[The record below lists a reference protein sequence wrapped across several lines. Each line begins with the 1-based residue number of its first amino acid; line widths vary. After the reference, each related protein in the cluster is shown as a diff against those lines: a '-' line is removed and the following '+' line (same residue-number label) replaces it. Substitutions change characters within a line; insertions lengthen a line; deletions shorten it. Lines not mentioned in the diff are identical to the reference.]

1 MRQVRF
7 LTFCLMTVLLYSC
20 NDLKLNDERETQE
33 QGSLSLELSVDSG
46 AVITRN
52 GAGEQSQSDLD
63 LDQFWVEIYK
73 KASDGMES
81 GLRLYRKQYAEAKND
96 LILLNAGDYYLRAKL
111 GDSLGVGFTKPFY
124 MAEEEF
130 TVHPQTK
137 EYISACA
144 ALANV
149 KVSVNFGDNF
159 KEYYPDYYVRVRHTE
174 AKIKSALKFK
184 KDETRSGYIH
194 HGQIVLEVCADF
206 KGDGNW
212 RYFVLEEV
220 DMDGDG
226 MPEPLMFHP
235 NDHITFNID
244 AGVIYGKDIL
254 VNFLLNDE
262 TIDQSKTVTVPE
274 YVAPQDAPKVSR
286 QGFDDNGSCY
296 VYENR
301 DMEYNDGQSFS
312 YSTKAGLA
320 SCILSI
326 DSDYLE
332 SEFGLPSEVELVGMD
347 DATATLL
354 AEAGIR
360 SSLGQF
366 MGIVDFTDAM
376 KPLGKNAVY
385 QDAVTPCAV
394 FSMKVTDVAG
404 ETGQTDCE
412 MLVWPELKGTL
423 KVNDYDVWATKVVN
437 PVFTASKG
445 YPENCQL
452 QFSTDGKTWETIETS
467 GNVSGMTSSFQGKT
481 GLKPATSYWFRAV
494 DGDYPASDPV
504 KVTTEAAL
512 QLGNPSFEEFRI
524 MEFSFRYKTGVIFGK
539 WEYQT
544 RLWYELFGSD
554 SNLTQWATNSSA
566 TLDYEVTTQY
576 LYYKCYPTVTVQMD
590 DPKDGRFCLM
600 VGAIATADAASD
612 WNFMGAHGNS
622 IPGEVF
628 IGTADNSGEHKGNH
642 LTNGDDFTSRPTAL
656 TFWHKFSQYE
666 NDPYIAYV
674 EVLASDG
681 TVIGKA
687 EKRDQ
692 TTSVEPNWA
701 QVRLPITYT
710 VTNKKAAKIYVSF
723 KAGTAERDEP
733 RKFSGDPSLKLYN
746 THVEKSGSS
755 YVSKANDSIHAGSI
769 LWLDDIRLEY

>member
-7 LTFCLMTVLLYSC
+7 LSFCLMAVLLCAC
-20 NDLKLNDERETQE
+20 NDLDLKDENGTDE
-33 QGSLSLELSVDSG
+33 QGSLSLELSVDSES
-46 AVITRN
+46 VVTRN
-52 GAGEQSQSDLD
+52 GAGDVTQLD

-73 KASDGMES
+73 KVSDGMDS
-81 GLRLYRKQYAEAKND
+81 GIRLYRKQYVEAKND
-96 LILLNAGDYYLRAKL
+96 QILLNAGDYYLRAKL

-130 TVHPQTK
+130 TVRPQTK
-137 EYISACA
+137 EYITACA

-149 KVSVNFGDNF
+149 KVSVSFGDNF

-226 MPEPLMFHP
+226 MPEPLMFEP
-235 NDHITFNID
+235 KDHITFNID
-244 AGVIYGKDIL
+244 AGVIYGKDIT
-254 VNFLLNDE
+254 VSFLLNDE
-262 TIDQSKTVTVPE
+262 TIEQSKTVTVPE

-286 QGFDDNGSCY
+286 QGFDENGSCY

-301 DMEYNDGQSFS
+301 DMDYNGGQSFS

-320 SCILSI
+320 SCVLSI

-332 SEFGLPSEVELVGMD
+332 SEYGLPSEVELVGMD
-347 DATATLL
+347 DATAALL

-376 KPLGKNAVY
+376 KPLGKNSVY
-385 QDAVTPCAV
+385 QDADTPCAV

-404 ETGQTDCE
+404 ETGETDGE
-412 MLVWPELKGTL
+412 MLVWPELEGTL

-504 KVTTEAAL
+504 KVVTEAAL

-524 MEFSFRYKTGVIFGK
+524 MDFSFRYKKVIWLGS
-539 WEYQT
+539 WTYVT
-544 RLWYELFGSD
+544 RYWYEIYAND
-554 SNLTQWATNSSA
+554 SSKTQWATNSSA
-566 TLDYEVTTQY
+566 SLDYEVTPQY
-576 LYYKCYPTVTVQMD
+576 LYYKCYPTVTLQND
-590 DPKDGRFCLM
+590 DPAEGNYYLM
-600 VGAIATADAASD
+600 VASVATTDYGSEVL
-612 WNFMGAHGNS
+612 NGNAVT
-622 IPGEVF
+622 GELF
-628 IGTADNSGEHKGNH
+628 IGTADNSRERRGNH
-642 LTNGDDFTSRPTAL
+642 TSEGYAFSSRPSAL
-656 TFWHKFSQYE
+656 TFMHKFSCYDS
-666 NDPYIAYV
+666 DPYYV
-674 EVLASDG
+674 EVQLWDSSKNI
-681 TVIGKA
+681 IGRGVKN
-687 EKRDQ
+687 DQ
-692 TTSVEPNWA
+692 RSSVEPEW
-701 QVRLPITYT
+701 QKMT
-710 VTNKKAAKIYVSF
+710 VPVEYDVTDRKAAYIYVIF
-723 KAGTAERDEP
+723 KSSATGSTDS
-733 RKFSGDPSLKLYN
+733 RKFSGDASLKLYN

-755 YVSKANDSIHAGSI
+755 YVSKANDPIHAGSI

>member
-7 LTFCLMTVLLYSC
+7 LSFCLMAVLLCAC
-20 NDLKLNDERETQE
+20 NDLDLKDENGTDE
-33 QGSLSLELSVDSG
+33 QGSLSLELSVDSES
-46 AVITRN
+46 VVTRN
-52 GAGEQSQSDLD
+52 GAGDVPQLD

-73 KASDGMES
+73 KVSDGMDS
-81 GLRLYRKQYAEAKND
+81 GIRLYRKQYVEAKND
-96 LILLNAGDYYLRAKL
+96 QILLNAGDYYLRAKL

-130 TVHPQTK
+130 TVRPQTK
-137 EYISACA
+137 EYITACA

-149 KVSVNFGDNF
+149 KVSVSFGDNF

-184 KDETRSGYIH
+184 KDETHSGYIH

-226 MPEPLMFHP
+226 MPEPLMFEP
-235 NDHITFNID
+235 KDHITFNID
-244 AGVIYGKDIL
+244 AGVIYGKDIT
-254 VNFLLNDE
+254 VSFLLNDE
-262 TIDQSKTVTVPE
+262 TIEQSKTVTVPE

-286 QGFDDNGSCY
+286 QGFDENGSCY

-301 DMEYNDGQSFS
+301 DMDYNGGQSFS

-320 SCILSI
+320 SCVLSI

-332 SEFGLPSEVELVGMD
+332 SEYGLPSEVELVGMD
-347 DATATLL
+347 DATAALL

-376 KPLGKNAVY
+376 KPLGKNSVY
-385 QDAVTPCAV
+385 QDADTPCAV

-404 ETGQTDCE
+404 ETGETDGE
-412 MLVWPELKGTL
+412 MLVWPELEGTL

-504 KVTTEAAL
+504 KVVTEAAL

-524 MEFSFRYKTGVIFGK
+524 MDFSFRYKKVIWLGS
-539 WEYQT
+539 WTYVT
-544 RLWYELFGSD
+544 RYWYEIYAND
-554 SNLTQWATNSSA
+554 SSKTQWATNSSA
-566 TLDYEVTTQY
+566 SLDYEVTPQY
-576 LYYKCYPTVTVQMD
+576 LYYKCYPTVTLQND
-590 DPKDGRFCLM
+590 DPAEGNYYLM
-600 VGAIATADAASD
+600 VASVATTDYGSEVL
-612 WNFMGAHGNS
+612 NGNAVT
-622 IPGEVF
+622 GELF
-628 IGTADNSGEHKGNH
+628 IGTADNSRERRGNH
-642 LTNGDDFTSRPTAL
+642 TSEGYAFSSRPSAL
-656 TFWHKFSQYE
+656 TFMHKFSCY
-666 NDPYIAYV
+666 NSDPYYV
-674 EVLASDG
+674 EVQLWDSSKNI
-681 TVIGKA
+681 IGRGVKN
-687 EKRDQ
+687 DQ
-692 TTSVEPNWA
+692 RSSVEPEW
-701 QVRLPITYT
+701 QKMT
-710 VTNKKAAKIYVSF
+710 VPVEYDVTDRKAAYIYVIF
-723 KAGTAERDEP
+723 KSSATGSTDS
-733 RKFSGDPSLKLYN
+733 RKFSGDASLKLYN

-755 YVSKANDSIHAGSI
+755 YVSKANDPIHAGSI

>member
-7 LTFCLMTVLLYSC
+7 LSFCLMAVLLCAC
-20 NDLKLNDERETQE
+20 NDLDLKDENGTDE
-33 QGSLSLELSVDSG
+33 QGSLSLELSVDSES
-46 AVITRN
+46 VVTRN
-52 GAGEQSQSDLD
+52 GAGDVPQLD

-73 KASDGMES
+73 KVSDGMDS
-81 GLRLYRKQYAEAKND
+81 GIRLYRKQYVEAKND
-96 LILLNAGDYYLRAKL
+96 QILLNAGDYYLRAKL

-130 TVHPQTK
+130 TVRPQTK
-137 EYISACA
+137 EYITACA

-149 KVSVNFGDNF
+149 KVSVSFGDNF

-226 MPEPLMFHP
+226 MPEPLMFEP
-235 NDHITFNID
+235 KDHITFNID
-244 AGVIYGKDIL
+244 AGVIYGKDIT
-254 VNFLLNDE
+254 VSFLLNDE
-262 TIDQSKTVTVPE
+262 TIEQSKTVTVPE

-286 QGFDDNGSCY
+286 QGFDENGSCY

-301 DMEYNDGQSFS
+301 DMDYNGGQSFS

-332 SEFGLPSEVELVGMD
+332 SEYGLPSEVELVGMD
-347 DATATLL
+347 DATAALL
-354 AEAGIR
+354 AGAGIR

-376 KPLGKNAVY
+376 KPLGKNSVY
-385 QDAVTPCAV
+385 QDADTPCAV

-404 ETGQTDCE
+404 ETGETDGE

-524 MEFSFRYKTGVIFGK
+524 MSFTFRYKAAIWFGS
-539 WEYQT
+539 WTNVT
-544 RLWYELFGSD
+544 RYWYEIYAND
-554 SNLTQWATNSSA
+554 SSKTQWATNSSA
-566 TLDYEVTTQY
+566 SLDYEVTPQY
-576 LYYKCYPTVTVQMD
+576 LYYKCYPTVTLQND
-590 DPKDGRFCLM
+590 DPAEGNYYLM
-600 VGAIATADAASD
+600 VASIATTDYGSEVL
-612 WNFMGAHGNS
+612 NGNAVT
-622 IPGEVF
+622 GELF
-628 IGTADNSGEHKGNH
+628 IGTADNSRERRGNH
-642 LTNGDDFTSRPTAL
+642 TSEGYAFSSRPSAL
-656 TFWHKFSQYE
+656 TFMHKFSCY
-666 NDPYIAYV
+666 NSDPYYV
-674 EVLASDG
+674 EVQLWDSSKNI
-681 TVIGKA
+681 IGRGVKN
-687 EKRDQ
+687 DQ
-692 TTSVEPNWA
+692 RSSVEPEW
-701 QVRLPITYT
+701 QKMT
-710 VTNKKAAKIYVSF
+710 VPVEYDVTDRKAAYIYVIF
-723 KAGTAERDEP
+723 KSSATGSTAS
-733 RKFSGDPSLKLYN
+733 RKFSGDASLKLYN

-755 YVSKANDSIHAGSI
+755 YVSKANDPIHAGSI

>member
-73 KASDGMES
+73 KVSDGMES

-226 MPEPLMFHP
+226 MPEPLMFEP
-235 NDHITFNID
+235 KDHITFNID
-244 AGVIYGKDIL
+244 AGVIYGKDIT
-254 VNFLLNDE
+254 VSFLLNDE
-262 TIDQSKTVTVPE
+262 TIEQSKTVTVPE

-286 QGFDDNGSCY
+286 QGFDENGSCY

-301 DMEYNDGQSFS
+301 DMDYNGGQSFS

-320 SCILSI
+320 SCVLSI

-332 SEFGLPSEVELVGMD
+332 SEYGLPSEVELVGMD
-347 DATATLL
+347 DATAALL

-376 KPLGKNAVY
+376 KPLGKNSVY
-385 QDAVTPCAV
+385 QDADTPCAV

-404 ETGQTDCE
+404 ETGETDGE
-412 MLVWPELKGTL
+412 MLVWPELEGTL

-504 KVTTEAAL
+504 KVVTEAAL

-524 MEFSFRYKTGVIFGK
+524 MDFSFRYKKVIWLGS
-539 WEYQT
+539 WTYVT
-544 RLWYELFGSD
+544 RYWYEVYAND
-554 SNLTQWATNSSA
+554 SSKTQWATNSSA
-566 TLDYEVTTQY
+566 SLDYEVTPQY
-576 LYYKCYPTVTVQMD
+576 LYYKCYPTVTLQND
-590 DPKDGRFCLM
+590 DPAEGNYYLM
-600 VGAIATADAASD
+600 VASVATTDYGSEVL
-612 WNFMGAHGNS
+612 NGNAVT
-622 IPGEVF
+622 GELF
-628 IGTADNSGEHKGNH
+628 IGTADNSRERRGNH
-642 LTNGDDFTSRPTAL
+642 TSEGYAFSSRPSAL
-656 TFWHKFSQYE
+656 TFMHKFSCY
-666 NDPYIAYV
+666 NSDPYYV
-674 EVLASDG
+674 EVQLWDSSKNI
-681 TVIGKA
+681 IGRGVKN
-687 EKRDQ
+687 DQ
-692 TTSVEPNWA
+692 RSSVEPEW
-701 QVRLPITYT
+701 QKMT
-710 VTNKKAAKIYVSF
+710 VPVEYDVTDRKAAYIYVIF
-723 KAGTAERDEP
+723 KSSATGSTDS
-733 RKFSGDPSLKLYN
+733 RKFSGDASLKLYN

-755 YVSKANDSIHAGSI
+755 YVSKANDPIHAGSI

>member
-7 LTFCLMTVLLYSC
+7 LSFCLMAVLLCAC
-20 NDLKLNDERETQE
+20 NDLDLKDENGTDE
-33 QGSLSLELSVDSG
+33 QGSLSLELSVDSES
-46 AVITRN
+46 VVTRN
-52 GAGEQSQSDLD
+52 GAGDVTQLD

-73 KASDGMES
+73 KVSDGMDS
-81 GLRLYRKQYAEAKND
+81 GIRLYRKQYVEAKND
-96 LILLNAGDYYLRAKL
+96 QILLNAGDYYLRAKL

-130 TVHPQTK
+130 TVRPQTK
-137 EYISACA
+137 EYITACA

-149 KVSVNFGDNF
+149 KVSVSFGDNF

-226 MPEPLMFHP
+226 MPEPLMFEP
-235 NDHITFNID
+235 KDHITFNID
-244 AGVIYGKDIL
+244 AGVIYGKDIT
-254 VNFLLNDE
+254 VSFLLNDE
-262 TIDQSKTVTVPE
+262 TIEQSKTVTVPE

-286 QGFDDNGSCY
+286 QGFDENGSCY

-301 DMEYNDGQSFS
+301 DMDYNGGQSFS

-320 SCILSI
+320 SCVLSI

-332 SEFGLPSEVELVGMD
+332 SEYGLPSEVELVGMD
-347 DATATLL
+347 DATAALL

-376 KPLGKNAVY
+376 KPLGKNSVY
-385 QDAVTPCAV
+385 QDADTPCAV

-404 ETGQTDCE
+404 ETGETDGE
-412 MLVWPELKGTL
+412 MLVWPELEGTL

-524 MEFSFRYKTGVIFGK
+524 MDFSFRYKKVIWLGS
-539 WEYQT
+539 WTYVT
-544 RLWYELFGSD
+544 RYWYEIYAND
-554 SNLTQWATNSSA
+554 SSKTQWATNSSA
-566 TLDYEVTTQY
+566 SLDYEVTPQY
-576 LYYKCYPTVTVQMD
+576 LYYKCYPTVTLQND
-590 DPKDGRFCLM
+590 DPAEGNYYLM
-600 VGAIATADAASD
+600 VASIATTDYGSEVL
-612 WNFMGAHGNS
+612 NGNAVT
-622 IPGEVF
+622 GELF
-628 IGTADNSGEHKGNH
+628 IGTADNSRERRGNH
-642 LTNGDDFTSRPTAL
+642 TSEGYAFSSRPSAL
-656 TFWHKFSQYE
+656 TFMHKFSCY
-666 NDPYIAYV
+666 NSDPYYV
-674 EVLASDG
+674 EVQLWDSSKNI
-681 TVIGKA
+681 IGRGVKN
-687 EKRDQ
+687 DQ
-692 TTSVEPNWA
+692 RSSVEPEW
-701 QVRLPITYT
+701 QKMT
-710 VTNKKAAKIYVSF
+710 VPVEYDVTDRKAAYIYVIF
-723 KAGTAERDEP
+723 KSSATGSTDS
-733 RKFSGDPSLKLYN
+733 RKFSGDASLKLYN

-755 YVSKANDSIHAGSI
+755 YVSKANDPIHAGSI

>member
-7 LTFCLMTVLLYSC
+7 LSFCLMAVLLCAC
-20 NDLKLNDERETQE
+20 NDLDLKDENGTDE
-33 QGSLSLELSVDSG
+33 QGSLSLELSVDSKS
-46 AVITRN
+46 VVTRN
-52 GAGEQSQSDLD
+52 GAGDVPQLD

-73 KASDGMES
+73 KVSDGMDS
-81 GLRLYRKQYAEAKND
+81 GIRLYRKQYVEAKND
-96 LILLNAGDYYLRAKL
+96 QILLNAGDYYLRAKL

-130 TVHPQTK
+130 TVRPQTK
-137 EYISACA
+137 EYITACA

-149 KVSVNFGDNF
+149 KVSVSFGDNF

-226 MPEPLMFHP
+226 MPEPLMFEP
-235 NDHITFNID
+235 KDHITFNID
-244 AGVIYGKDIL
+244 AGVIYGKDIT
-254 VNFLLNDE
+254 VSFLLNDE
-262 TIDQSKTVTVPE
+262 TIEQSKTVTVPE

-286 QGFDDNGSCY
+286 QGFDENGSCY

-301 DMEYNDGQSFS
+301 DMDYNGGQSFS

-320 SCILSI
+320 SCVLSI

-332 SEFGLPSEVELVGMD
+332 SEYGLPSEVELVGMD
-347 DATATLL
+347 DATAALL

-376 KPLGKNAVY
+376 KPLGKNSVY
-385 QDAVTPCAV
+385 QDADTPCAV

-404 ETGQTDCE
+404 ETGETDGE
-412 MLVWPELKGTL
+412 MLVWPELEGTL

-524 MEFSFRYKTGVIFGK
+524 MDFSFRYKKVIWLGS
-539 WEYQT
+539 WTYVT
-544 RLWYELFGSD
+544 RYWYEIYAND
-554 SNLTQWATNSSA
+554 SSKTQWATNSSA
-566 TLDYEVTTQY
+566 SLDYEVTPQY
-576 LYYKCYPTVTVQMD
+576 LYYKCYPTVTLQND
-590 DPKDGRFCLM
+590 DPAEGNYYLM
-600 VGAIATADAASD
+600 VASVATTDYGSEVL
-612 WNFMGAHGNS
+612 NGNAVT
-622 IPGEVF
+622 GELF
-628 IGTADNSGEHKGNH
+628 IGTADNSRERRGNH
-642 LTNGDDFTSRPTAL
+642 TSEGYAFSSRPSAL
-656 TFWHKFSQYE
+656 TFMHKFSCY
-666 NDPYIAYV
+666 NSDPYYV
-674 EVLASDG
+674 EVQLWDSSKNI
-681 TVIGKA
+681 IGRGVKN
-687 EKRDQ
+687 DQ
-692 TTSVEPNWA
+692 RSSVEPEW
-701 QVRLPITYT
+701 QKMT
-710 VTNKKAAKIYVSF
+710 VPVEYDVTDRKAAYIYVIF
-723 KAGTAERDEP
+723 KSSATGSTDS
-733 RKFSGDPSLKLYN
+733 RKFSGDASLKLYN

-755 YVSKANDSIHAGSI
+755 YVSKANDPIHAGSI

>member
-7 LTFCLMTVLLYSC
+7 LSFCLMAVLLCAC
-20 NDLKLNDERETQE
+20 NDLDLKDENGTDE
-33 QGSLSLELSVDSG
+33 QGSLSLELSVDSES
-46 AVITRN
+46 VVTRN
-52 GAGEQSQSDLD
+52 GAGDVTQLD

-73 KASDGMES
+73 KVSDGMDS
-81 GLRLYRKQYAEAKND
+81 GIRLYRKQYVEAKND
-96 LILLNAGDYYLRAKL
+96 QILLNAGDYYLRAKL

-130 TVHPQTK
+130 TVRPQTK
-137 EYISACA
+137 EYITACA

-149 KVSVNFGDNF
+149 KVSVSFGDNF

-226 MPEPLMFHP
+226 MPEPLMFEP
-235 NDHITFNID
+235 KDHITFNID
-244 AGVIYGKDIL
+244 AGVIYGKDIT
-254 VNFLLNDE
+254 VSFLLNDE
-262 TIDQSKTVTVPE
+262 TIEQSKTVTVPE

-286 QGFDDNGSCY
+286 QGFDENGSCY

-301 DMEYNDGQSFS
+301 DMDYNGGQSFS

-320 SCILSI
+320 SCVLSI

-332 SEFGLPSEVELVGMD
+332 SEYGLPSEVELVGMD
-347 DATATLL
+347 DATAALL

-376 KPLGKNAVY
+376 KPLGKNSVY
-385 QDAVTPCAV
+385 QDADTPCAV

-404 ETGQTDCE
+404 ETGETDGE

-524 MEFSFRYKTGVIFGK
+524 MSFTFRYKAAIWFGS
-539 WEYQT
+539 WTNVT
-544 RLWYELFGSD
+544 RYWYEIYAND
-554 SNLTQWATNSSA
+554 SSKTQWATNSSA
-566 TLDYEVTTQY
+566 SLDYEVTPQY
-576 LYYKCYPTVTVQMD
+576 LYYKCYPTVTLQND
-590 DPKDGRFCLM
+590 DPAEGNYYLM
-600 VGAIATADAASD
+600 VASVATTDYGSEVL
-612 WNFMGAHGNS
+612 NGNAVT
-622 IPGEVF
+622 GELF
-628 IGTADNSGEHKGNH
+628 IGTADNSRERRGNH
-642 LTNGDDFTSRPTAL
+642 TSEGYAFSSRPSAL
-656 TFWHKFSQYE
+656 TFMHKFSCYDS
-666 NDPYIAYV
+666 DPYYV
-674 EVLASDG
+674 EVQLWDSSKNI
-681 TVIGKA
+681 IGRGVKN
-687 EKRDQ
+687 DQ
-692 TTSVEPNWA
+692 RSSVEPEW
-701 QVRLPITYT
+701 QKMT
-710 VTNKKAAKIYVSF
+710 VPVEYDVTDRKAAYIYVIF
-723 KAGTAERDEP
+723 KSSATGSTAS
-733 RKFSGDPSLKLYN
+733 RKFSGDASLKLYN

-755 YVSKANDSIHAGSI
+755 YVSKANDPIHAGSI

>member
-7 LTFCLMTVLLYSC
+7 LSFCLMAVLLCAC
-20 NDLKLNDERETQE
+20 NDLDLKDENGTDE
-33 QGSLSLELSVDSG
+33 QGSLSLELSVDSES
-46 AVITRN
+46 VVTRN
-52 GAGEQSQSDLD
+52 GAGDVPQLD

-73 KASDGMES
+73 KVSDGMDS
-81 GLRLYRKQYAEAKND
+81 GIRLYRKQYVEAKND
-96 LILLNAGDYYLRAKL
+96 QILLNAGDYYLRAKL

-130 TVHPQTK
+130 TVRPQTK
-137 EYISACA
+137 EYITACA

-149 KVSVNFGDNF
+149 KVSVSFGDNF

-226 MPEPLMFHP
+226 MPEPLMFEP
-235 NDHITFNID
+235 KDHITFNID
-244 AGVIYGKDIL
+244 AGVIYGKDIT
-254 VNFLLNDE
+254 VSFLLNDE
-262 TIDQSKTVTVPE
+262 TIEQSKTVTVPE

-286 QGFDDNGSCY
+286 QGFDENGSCY

-301 DMEYNDGQSFS
+301 EMDYNGGQSFS

-320 SCILSI
+320 SCVLSI

-332 SEFGLPSEVELVGMD
+332 SEYGLPSEVELVGMD
-347 DATATLL
+347 DATAALL

-360 SSLGQF
+360 SSMGQF

-376 KPLGKNAVY
+376 KSLGRNSVY

-404 ETGQTDCE
+404 ETGEIDGK

-504 KVTTEAAL
+504 KVVTEAAL

-524 MEFSFRYKTGVIFGK
+524 MDFSFRYKKVIWLGS
-539 WEYQT
+539 WTYVT
-544 RLWYELFGSD
+544 RYWYEIYAND
-554 SNLTQWATNSSA
+554 SSKTQWATNSSA
-566 TLDYEVTTQY
+566 SLDYEVTPQY
-576 LYYKCYPTVTVQMD
+576 LYYKCYPTVTLQND
-590 DPKDGRFCLM
+590 DPAEGNYYLM
-600 VGAIATADAASD
+600 VASVATTDYGSEVL
-612 WNFMGAHGNS
+612 NGNAVT
-622 IPGEVF
+622 GELF
-628 IGTADNSGEHKGNH
+628 IGTADNSRERRGNH
-642 LTNGDDFTSRPTAL
+642 TSEGYAFSSRPSAL
-656 TFWHKFSQYE
+656 TFMHKFSCYDS
-666 NDPYIAYV
+666 DPYYV
-674 EVLASDG
+674 EVQLWDSSKNI
-681 TVIGKA
+681 IGRGVKN
-687 EKRDQ
+687 DQ
-692 TTSVEPNWA
+692 RSSVEPEW
-701 QVRLPITYT
+701 QKMT
-710 VTNKKAAKIYVSF
+710 VPVEYDVTDRKAAYIYVIF
-723 KAGTAERDEP
+723 KSSATGSTASRT
-733 RKFSGDPSLKLYN
+733 FSGDASLKLYN

-755 YVSKANDSIHAGSI
+755 YVSKANDPIHAGSI

>member
-7 LTFCLMTVLLYSC
+7 LSFCLMAVLLCAC
-20 NDLKLNDERETQE
+20 NDLDLKDENGTDE
-33 QGSLSLELSVDSG
+33 QGSLSLELSVDSES
-46 AVITRN
+46 VVTRN
-52 GAGEQSQSDLD
+52 GAGDVTQLD

-73 KASDGMES
+73 KVSDGMDS
-81 GLRLYRKQYAEAKND
+81 GIRLYRKQYVEAKND
-96 LILLNAGDYYLRAKL
+96 QILLNAGDYYLRAKL

-130 TVHPQTK
+130 TVRPQTK
-137 EYISACA
+137 EYITACA

-149 KVSVNFGDNF
+149 KVSVSFGDNF

-226 MPEPLMFHP
+226 MPEPLMFEP
-235 NDHITFNID
+235 KDHITFNID
-244 AGVIYGKDIL
+244 AGVIYGKDIT
-254 VNFLLNDE
+254 VSFLLNDE
-262 TIDQSKTVTVPE
+262 TIEQSKTVTVPE

-286 QGFDDNGSCY
+286 QGFDENGSCY

-301 DMEYNDGQSFS
+301 DMDYNGGQSFS

-320 SCILSI
+320 SCVLSI

-332 SEFGLPSEVELVGMD
+332 SEYGLPSEVELVGMD
-347 DATATLL
+347 DATAALL

-376 KPLGKNAVY
+376 KPLGKNSVY
-385 QDAVTPCAV
+385 RDADTPCAV

-404 ETGQTDCE
+404 ETGETDGE

-524 MEFSFRYKTGVIFGK
+524 MSFTFRYKAAIWFGS
-539 WEYQT
+539 WTNVT
-544 RLWYELFGSD
+544 RYWYEIYAND
-554 SNLTQWATNSSA
+554 SSKTQWATNSSA
-566 TLDYEVTTQY
+566 SLDYEVTPQY
-576 LYYKCYPTVTVQMD
+576 LYYKCYPTVTLQND
-590 DPKDGRFCLM
+590 DPAEGNYYLM
-600 VGAIATADAASD
+600 VASVATTDYGSEVL
-612 WNFMGAHGNS
+612 NGNAVT
-622 IPGEVF
+622 GELF
-628 IGTADNSGEHKGNH
+628 IGTADNSRERRGNH
-642 LTNGDDFTSRPTAL
+642 TSEGYAFSSRPSAL
-656 TFWHKFSQYE
+656 TFMHKFSCY
-666 NDPYIAYV
+666 NSDPYYV
-674 EVLASDG
+674 EVQLWDSSKNI
-681 TVIGKA
+681 IGRGVKN
-687 EKRDQ
+687 DQ
-692 TTSVEPNWA
+692 RSSVEPEW
-701 QVRLPITYT
+701 QKMT
-710 VTNKKAAKIYVSF
+710 VPVEYDVTDRKAAYIYVIF
-723 KAGTAERDEP
+723 KSSATGSTDS
-733 RKFSGDPSLKLYN
+733 RKFSGDASLKLYN

-755 YVSKANDSIHAGSI
+755 YVSKANDPIHAGSI

>member
-7 LTFCLMTVLLYSC
+7 LSFCLMAVLLCAC
-20 NDLKLNDERETQE
+20 NDLDLKDENGTDE
-33 QGSLSLELSVDSG
+33 QGSLSLELSVDSES
-46 AVITRN
+46 VVTRN
-52 GAGEQSQSDLD
+52 GAGDVTQLD

-73 KASDGMES
+73 KVSDGMDS
-81 GLRLYRKQYAEAKND
+81 GIRLYRKQYVEAKND
-96 LILLNAGDYYLRAKL
+96 QILLNAGDYYLRAKL

-130 TVHPQTK
+130 TVRPQTK
-137 EYISACA
+137 EYITACA

-149 KVSVNFGDNF
+149 KVSVSFGDNF

-226 MPEPLMFHP
+226 MPEPLMFEP
-235 NDHITFNID
+235 KDHITFNID
-244 AGVIYGKDIL
+244 AGVIYGKDIT
-254 VNFLLNDE
+254 VSFLLNDE
-262 TIDQSKTVTVPE
+262 TIEQSKTVTVPE

-286 QGFDDNGSCY
+286 QGFDENGSCY

-301 DMEYNDGQSFS
+301 DMDYNGGQSFS

-320 SCILSI
+320 SCVLSI

-332 SEFGLPSEVELVGMD
+332 SEYGLPSEVELVGMD
-347 DATATLL
+347 DATAALL

-376 KPLGKNAVY
+376 KPLGKNSVY
-385 QDAVTPCAV
+385 QDSDTPCAV

-404 ETGQTDCE
+404 ETGETDGE

-524 MEFSFRYKTGVIFGK
+524 MSFTFRYKAAIWFGS
-539 WEYQT
+539 WTNVT
-544 RLWYELFGSD
+544 RYWYEIYAND
-554 SNLTQWATNSSA
+554 SSKTQWATNSSA
-566 TLDYEVTTQY
+566 SLDYEVTPQY
-576 LYYKCYPTVTVQMD
+576 LYYKCYPTVTLQND
-590 DPKDGRFCLM
+590 DPAEGNYYLM
-600 VGAIATADAASD
+600 VASVATTDYGSEVL
-612 WNFMGAHGNS
+612 NGNAVT
-622 IPGEVF
+622 GELF
-628 IGTADNSGEHKGNH
+628 IGTADNSRERRGNH
-642 LTNGDDFTSRPTAL
+642 TSEGYAFSSRPSAL
-656 TFWHKFSQYE
+656 TFMHKFSCYDS
-666 NDPYIAYV
+666 DPYYV
-674 EVLASDG
+674 EVQLWDSSKNI
-681 TVIGKA
+681 IGRGVKN
-687 EKRDQ
+687 DQ
-692 TTSVEPNWA
+692 RSSVEPEW
-701 QVRLPITYT
+701 QKMT
-710 VTNKKAAKIYVSF
+710 VPVEYDVTDRKAAYIYVIF
-723 KAGTAERDEP
+723 KSSATGSTAS
-733 RKFSGDPSLKLYN
+733 RKFSGDASLKLYN
-746 THVEKSGSS
+746 THVEKSGSA
-755 YVSKANDSIHAGSI
+755 YVSKANDPIHAGSI

>member
-7 LTFCLMTVLLYSC
+7 LSFCLMAVLLCAC
-20 NDLKLNDERETQE
+20 NDLDLKDENGTDE
-33 QGSLSLELSVDSG
+33 QGSLSLELSVDSKS
-46 AVITRN
+46 VVTRN
-52 GAGEQSQSDLD
+52 GAGDVPQLD

-73 KASDGMES
+73 KVSDGMDS
-81 GLRLYRKQYAEAKND
+81 GIRLYRKQYVEAKND
-96 LILLNAGDYYLRAKL
+96 QILLNAGDYYLRAKL

-130 TVHPQTK
+130 TVRPQTK
-137 EYISACA
+137 EYITACA

-149 KVSVNFGDNF
+149 KVSVSFGDNF

-184 KDETRSGYIH
+184 KDETHSGYIH

-226 MPEPLMFHP
+226 MPEPLMFEP
-235 NDHITFNID
+235 KDHITFNID
-244 AGVIYGKDIL
+244 AGVIYGKDIT
-254 VNFLLNDE
+254 VSFLLNDE
-262 TIDQSKTVTVPE
+262 TIEQSKTVTVPE

-286 QGFDDNGSCY
+286 QGFDENGSCY

-301 DMEYNDGQSFS
+301 DMDYNGGQSFS

-320 SCILSI
+320 SCVLSI
-326 DSDYLE
+326 DSNYLE
-332 SEFGLPSEVELVGMD
+332 SEYGLPSEVELVGMD
-347 DATATLL
+347 DATAALL

-376 KPLGKNAVY
+376 KPLGKNSVY
-385 QDAVTPCAV
+385 QDADTPCAV

-404 ETGQTDCE
+404 ETGETDGE
-412 MLVWPELKGTL
+412 MLVWPELEGTL

-524 MEFSFRYKTGVIFGK
+524 MDFSFRYKKVIWLGS
-539 WEYQT
+539 WTYVT
-544 RLWYELFGSD
+544 RYWYEIYAND
-554 SNLTQWATNSSA
+554 SSKTQWATNSSA
-566 TLDYEVTTQY
+566 SLDYEVTPQY
-576 LYYKCYPTVTVQMD
+576 LYYKCYPTVTLQND
-590 DPKDGRFCLM
+590 DPAEGNYYLM
-600 VGAIATADAASD
+600 VASVATTDYGSEVL
-612 WNFMGAHGNS
+612 NGNAVT
-622 IPGEVF
+622 GELF
-628 IGTADNSGEHKGNH
+628 IGTADNSRERRGNH
-642 LTNGDDFTSRPTAL
+642 TSEGYAFSSRPSAL
-656 TFWHKFSQYE
+656 TFMHKFSCY
-666 NDPYIAYV
+666 NSDPYYV
-674 EVLASDG
+674 EVQLWDSSKNI
-681 TVIGKA
+681 IGRGVKN
-687 EKRDQ
+687 DQ
-692 TTSVEPNWA
+692 RSSVEPEW
-701 QVRLPITYT
+701 QKMT
-710 VTNKKAAKIYVSF
+710 VPVEYDVTDRKAAYIYVIF
-723 KAGTAERDEP
+723 KSSATGSTDS
-733 RKFSGDPSLKLYN
+733 RKFSGDASLKLYN

-755 YVSKANDSIHAGSI
+755 YVSKANDPIHAGSI

>member
-20 NDLKLNDERETQE
+20 NDLKLSDERGTQE

-226 MPEPLMFHP
+226 MLEPLMFHP

-452 QFSTDGKTWETIETS
+452 QFSADGKTWETIETS

-524 MEFSFRYKTGVIFGK
+524 MSFTFRYKAAIWFGS
-539 WEYQT
+539 WTNVT
-544 RLWYELFGSD
+544 RYWYEIYAND
-554 SNLTQWATNSSA
+554 SSKTQWATNSSA
-566 TLDYEVTTQY
+566 SLDYEVTPQY
-576 LYYKCYPTVTVQMD
+576 LYYKCYPTVTLQND
-590 DPKDGRFCLM
+590 DPAEGNYYLM
-600 VGAIATADAASD
+600 VASVATTDYGSEVL
-612 WNFMGAHGNS
+612 NGNAVT
-622 IPGEVF
+622 GELF
-628 IGTADNSGEHKGNH
+628 IGTADNSKERRGNH
-642 LTNGDDFTSRPTAL
+642 TSEGYAFSSRPSAL
-656 TFWHKFSQYE
+656 TFMHKFSCY
-666 NDPYIAYV
+666 NSDPYYV
-674 EVLASDG
+674 EVQLWDSSKNI
-681 TVIGKA
+681 IGRGVKN
-687 EKRDQ
+687 DQ
-692 TTSVEPNWA
+692 RSSVEPEW
-701 QVRLPITYT
+701 QKMTIPVEYD
-710 VTNKKAAKIYVSF
+710 VTDRKAAYIYVIF
-723 KAGTAERDEP
+723 KSSATGSTAS
-733 RKFSGDPSLKLYN
+733 RKFSGDASLKLYN

>member
-7 LTFCLMTVLLYSC
+7 LAFCVAALALSAC
-20 NDLKLNDERETQE
+20 NDLTIHEEDRTEL
-33 QGSLSLELSVDSG
+33 QGELSLELSADSE
-46 AVITRN
+46 ALTRS
-52 GAGEQSQSDLD
+52 GDAGEPAELD

-73 KASDGMES
+73 KVTDGMDS
-81 GLRLYRKQYAEAKND
+81 GIRLYRKQYVEAKND
-96 LILLNAGDYYLRAKL
+96 RILLNAGEYYLRAKL

-124 MAEEEF
+124 MAEKAF
-130 TVHPQTK
+130 TVLPQTV
-137 EYISACA
+137 ERVSATA

-159 KEYYPDYYVRVRHTE
+159 KEYYPDYYVRVRHSE
-174 AKIKSALKFK
+174 QKIKSVLKFK

-194 HGQIVLEVCADF
+194 HGEIVLEVCADM
-206 KGDGNW
+206 KGDGSW
-212 RYFVLEEV
+212 KYYVLEEM
-220 DMDGDG
+220 DSDGDG
-226 MPEPLMFHP
+226 RPEPLKYNP

-244 AGVIYGKDIL
+244 AGVIYGKDII
-254 VNFLLNDE
+254 VNFILNDE
-262 TIDQSKTVTVPE
+262 TIDQNKAVTVPE
-274 YVAPQDAPKVSR
+274 YVAPQDAPSVSR
-286 QGFDDNGSCY
+286 QGFDEDGECY

-301 DMEYNDGQSFS
+301 DVEYNGGQSIS
-312 YSTKAGLA
+312 YSAKAGIS
-320 SCILSI
+320 SCVLSI
-326 DSDYLE
+326 DSEYLQTQYN
-332 SEFGLPSEVELVGMD
+332 LPSEVELVGMD
-347 DATATLL
+347 DETATLL
-354 AEAGIR
+354 EKAGIR

-376 KPLGKNAVY
+376 NPLGLNSVY
-385 QDAVTPCAV
+385 TDATTPCAV
-394 FSMKVTDVAG
+394 FSVKVTDVAG
-404 ETGQTDCE
+404 KSAETDAT
-412 MLVWPELKGTL
+412 MLVWPELKGSI
-423 KVNDYDVWATKVVN
+423 KINDYDIWATKVVN
-437 PVFTASKG
+437 PVFTATKG
-445 YPENCQL
+445 YPENATL
-452 QFSTDGKTWETIETS
+452 QISTDGKVWKPLSNVGT
-467 GNVSGMTSSFQGKT
+467 VSGSNATFAELS
-481 GLKPATSYWFRAV
+481 GLKPATSYWLRAM
-494 DGDYPASDPV
+494 DGDYLASDPV
-504 KVTTEAAL
+504 KITTEAAL
-512 QLGNPSFEEFRI
+512 QLGNSSFEEFRI

-566 TLDYEVTTQY
+566 TMDYEVTTQY

-612 WNFMGAHGNS
+612 WNLMGAHGNS

-628 IGTADNSGEHKGNH
+628 IGTADNSAEHKGNH

-701 QVRLPITYT
+701 QVRMPITYT

-723 KAGTAERDEP
+723 KAGTAERDNP
-733 RKFSGDPSLKLYN
+733 RKFSGDSSLKLYN

-755 YVSKANDSIHAGSI
+755 YVSAANDPIHAGSI
-769 LWLDDIRLEY
+769 LWLDDVRLEY

>member
-7 LTFCLMTVLLYSC
+7 LSFCLMAVLLCAC
-20 NDLKLNDERETQE
+20 NDLDLKDENGTDE
-33 QGSLSLELSVDSG
+33 QGSLSLELSVDSES
-46 AVITRN
+46 VVTRN
-52 GAGEQSQSDLD
+52 GAGDVPQLD

-73 KASDGMES
+73 KVSDGMDS
-81 GLRLYRKQYAEAKND
+81 GIRLYRKQYVEAKND
-96 LILLNAGDYYLRAKL
+96 QILLNAGDYYLRAKL

-130 TVHPQTK
+130 TVRPQTK
-137 EYISACA
+137 EYITACA

-149 KVSVNFGDNF
+149 KVSVSFGDNF

-226 MPEPLMFHP
+226 MPEPLMFEP
-235 NDHITFNID
+235 KDHITFNID
-244 AGVIYGKDIL
+244 AGVIYGKDIT
-254 VNFLLNDE
+254 VSFLLNDE
-262 TIDQSKTVTVPE
+262 TIEQSKTVTVPE

-286 QGFDDNGSCY
+286 QGFDENGSCY

-301 DMEYNDGQSFS
+301 DMDYNGGQSFS

-320 SCILSI
+320 SCVLSI

-332 SEFGLPSEVELVGMD
+332 SEYGLPSEVELVGMD
-347 DATATLL
+347 DATAALL

-376 KPLGKNAVY
+376 KPLGKNSVY
-385 QDAVTPCAV
+385 QDADTPCAV

-404 ETGQTDCE
+404 ETGETDGE
-412 MLVWPELKGTL
+412 MLVWPELEGTL

-524 MEFSFRYKTGVIFGK
+524 MDFSFRYKKVIWLGS
-539 WEYQT
+539 WTYVT
-544 RLWYELFGSD
+544 RYWYEIYAND
-554 SNLTQWATNSSA
+554 SSKTQWATNSSA
-566 TLDYEVTTQY
+566 SLDYEVTPQY
-576 LYYKCYPTVTVQMD
+576 LYYKCYPTVTLQND
-590 DPKDGRFCLM
+590 DPAEGNYYLM
-600 VGAIATADAASD
+600 VASVATTDYGSEVL
-612 WNFMGAHGNS
+612 NGNAVT
-622 IPGEVF
+622 GELF
-628 IGTADNSGEHKGNH
+628 IGTADNSRERRGNH
-642 LTNGDDFTSRPTAL
+642 TSEGYAFSSRPSAL
-656 TFWHKFSQYE
+656 TFMHKFSCY
-666 NDPYIAYV
+666 NSDPYYV
-674 EVLASDG
+674 EVQLWDSSKNI
-681 TVIGKA
+681 IGRGVKN
-687 EKRDQ
+687 DQ
-692 TTSVEPNWA
+692 RSSVEPEW
-701 QVRLPITYT
+701 QKMT
-710 VTNKKAAKIYVSF
+710 VPVEYDVTDRKAAYIYVIF
-723 KAGTAERDEP
+723 KSSATGSTDS
-733 RKFSGDPSLKLYN
+733 RKFSGDASLKLYN

-755 YVSKANDSIHAGSI
+755 YVSKANDPIHAGSI

>member
-7 LTFCLMTVLLYSC
+7 LSFCLMAVLLCAC
-20 NDLKLNDERETQE
+20 NDLDLKDENGTDE
-33 QGSLSLELSVDSG
+33 QGSLSLELSVDSES
-46 AVITRN
+46 VVTRN
-52 GAGEQSQSDLD
+52 GAGDVTQLD

-73 KASDGMES
+73 KVSDGMDS
-81 GLRLYRKQYAEAKND
+81 GIRLYRKQYVEAKND
-96 LILLNAGDYYLRAKL
+96 QILLNAGDYYLRAKL

-130 TVHPQTK
+130 TVRPQTK
-137 EYISACA
+137 EYITACA

-149 KVSVNFGDNF
+149 KVSVSFGDNF

-226 MPEPLMFHP
+226 MPEPLMFEP
-235 NDHITFNID
+235 KDHITFNID
-244 AGVIYGKDIL
+244 AGVIYGKDIT
-254 VNFLLNDE
+254 VSFLLNDE
-262 TIDQSKTVTVPE
+262 TIEQSKTVTVPE

-286 QGFDDNGSCY
+286 QGFDENGSCY

-301 DMEYNDGQSFS
+301 DMDYNGGQSFS

-320 SCILSI
+320 SCVLSI

-332 SEFGLPSEVELVGMD
+332 SEYGLPSEVELVGMD
-347 DATATLL
+347 DATAALL

-376 KPLGKNAVY
+376 KPLGKNSVY
-385 QDAVTPCAV
+385 QDADTPCAV

-404 ETGQTDCE
+404 ETGETDGE
-412 MLVWPELKGTL
+412 MLVWPELEGTL

-524 MEFSFRYKTGVIFGK
+524 MDFSFRYKKIIWLGSWTYV
-539 WEYQT
+539 T
-544 RLWYELFGSD
+544 RYWYEIYAND
-554 SNLTQWATNSSA
+554 SSKTQWATNSSA
-566 TLDYEVTTQY
+566 SLDYEVTPQY
-576 LYYKCYPTVTVQMD
+576 LYYKCYPTVTLQND
-590 DPKDGRFCLM
+590 DPAEGNYYLM
-600 VGAIATADAASD
+600 VASIATTDYGSEVL
-612 WNFMGAHGNS
+612 NGNAVT
-622 IPGEVF
+622 GELF
-628 IGTADNSGEHKGNH
+628 IGTADNSRERRGNH
-642 LTNGDDFTSRPTAL
+642 TSEGYAFSSRPSAL
-656 TFWHKFSQYE
+656 TFMHKFSCY
-666 NDPYIAYV
+666 NSDPYYV
-674 EVLASDG
+674 EVQLWDSSKNI
-681 TVIGKA
+681 IGRGVKN
-687 EKRDQ
+687 DQ
-692 TTSVEPNWA
+692 RSSVEPEW
-701 QVRLPITYT
+701 QKMT
-710 VTNKKAAKIYVSF
+710 VPVEYDVTDRKAAYIYVIF
-723 KAGTAERDEP
+723 KSSATGSTAS
-733 RKFSGDPSLKLYN
+733 RKFSGDASLKLYN

-755 YVSKANDSIHAGSI
+755 YVSKANDPIHAGSI

>member
-7 LTFCLMTVLLYSC
+7 LSFCLMAVLLCAC
-20 NDLKLNDERETQE
+20 NDLDLKDENGTDE
-33 QGSLSLELSVDSG
+33 QGSLSLELSVDSES
-46 AVITRN
+46 VVTRN
-52 GAGEQSQSDLD
+52 GAGDVTQLD

-73 KASDGMES
+73 KVSDGMDS
-81 GLRLYRKQYAEAKND
+81 GIRLYRKQYVEAKND
-96 LILLNAGDYYLRAKL
+96 QILLNAGDYYLRAKL

-130 TVHPQTK
+130 TVRPQTK
-137 EYISACA
+137 EYITACA

-149 KVSVNFGDNF
+149 KVSVSFGDNF

-184 KDETRSGYIH
+184 KDETHSGYIH

-226 MPEPLMFHP
+226 MPEPLMFEP
-235 NDHITFNID
+235 KDHITFNID
-244 AGVIYGKDIL
+244 AGVIYGKDIT
-254 VNFLLNDE
+254 VSFLLNDE
-262 TIDQSKTVTVPE
+262 TIEQSKTVTVPE

-286 QGFDDNGSCY
+286 QGFDENGSCY

-301 DMEYNDGQSFS
+301 DMDYNGGQSFS

-320 SCILSI
+320 SCVLSI

-332 SEFGLPSEVELVGMD
+332 SEYGLPSEVELVGMD
-347 DATATLL
+347 DATAALL

-376 KPLGKNAVY
+376 KPLGKNSVY
-385 QDAVTPCAV
+385 QDADTPCAV

-404 ETGQTDCE
+404 ETGETDGE
-412 MLVWPELKGTL
+412 MLVWPELEGTL

-504 KVTTEAAL
+504 KVVTEAAL

-524 MEFSFRYKTGVIFGK
+524 MDFSFRYKKVIWLGS
-539 WEYQT
+539 WTYVT
-544 RLWYELFGSD
+544 RYWYEIYAND
-554 SNLTQWATNSSA
+554 SSKTQWATNSSA
-566 TLDYEVTTQY
+566 SLDYEVTPQY
-576 LYYKCYPTVTVQMD
+576 LYYKCYPTVTLQND
-590 DPKDGRFCLM
+590 DPAEGNYYLM
-600 VGAIATADAASD
+600 VASVATTDYGSEVL
-612 WNFMGAHGNS
+612 NGNAVT
-622 IPGEVF
+622 GELF
-628 IGTADNSGEHKGNH
+628 IGTADNSRERRGNH
-642 LTNGDDFTSRPTAL
+642 TSEGYAFSSRPSAL
-656 TFWHKFSQYE
+656 TFMHKFSCY
-666 NDPYIAYV
+666 NSDPYYV
-674 EVLASDG
+674 EVQLWDSSKNI
-681 TVIGKA
+681 IGRGVKN
-687 EKRDQ
+687 DQ
-692 TTSVEPNWA
+692 RSSVEPEW
-701 QVRLPITYT
+701 QKMT
-710 VTNKKAAKIYVSF
+710 VPVEYDVTDRKAAYIYVIF
-723 KAGTAERDEP
+723 KSSATGSTDS
-733 RKFSGDPSLKLYN
+733 RKFSGDASLKLYN

-755 YVSKANDSIHAGSI
+755 YVSKANDPIHAGSI

>member
-7 LTFCLMTVLLYSC
+7 LSFCLMAVLLCAC
-20 NDLKLNDERETQE
+20 NDLDLKDENGTDE
-33 QGSLSLELSVDSG
+33 QGSLSLELSVDSES
-46 AVITRN
+46 VVTRN
-52 GAGEQSQSDLD
+52 GAGDVTQLD

-73 KASDGMES
+73 KVSDGMDS
-81 GLRLYRKQYAEAKND
+81 GIRLYRKQYVEAKND
-96 LILLNAGDYYLRAKL
+96 QILLNAGDYYLRAKL

-130 TVHPQTK
+130 TVRPQTK
-137 EYISACA
+137 EYITACA

-149 KVSVNFGDNF
+149 KVSVSFGDNF

-226 MPEPLMFHP
+226 MPEPLMFEP
-235 NDHITFNID
+235 KDHITFNID
-244 AGVIYGKDIL
+244 AGVIYGKDIT
-254 VNFLLNDE
+254 VSFLLNDE
-262 TIDQSKTVTVPE
+262 TIEQSKTVTVPE

-286 QGFDDNGSCY
+286 QGFDENGSCY

-301 DMEYNDGQSFS
+301 DMDYNGGQSFS

-320 SCILSI
+320 SCVLSI

-332 SEFGLPSEVELVGMD
+332 SEYGLPSEVELVGMD
-347 DATATLL
+347 DATAALL

-376 KPLGKNAVY
+376 KPLGKNSVY
-385 QDAVTPCAV
+385 QDADTPCAV

-404 ETGQTDCE
+404 ETGETDGE
-412 MLVWPELKGTL
+412 MLVWPELEGTL

-504 KVTTEAAL
+504 KVVTEAAL

-524 MEFSFRYKTGVIFGK
+524 MDFSFRYKKVIWLGS
-539 WEYQT
+539 WTYVT
-544 RLWYELFGSD
+544 RYWYEIYAND
-554 SNLTQWATNSSA
+554 SSKTQWATNSSA
-566 TLDYEVTTQY
+566 SLDYEVTPQY
-576 LYYKCYPTVTVQMD
+576 LYYKCYPTVTLQND
-590 DPKDGRFCLM
+590 DPAEGNYYLM
-600 VGAIATADAASD
+600 VASVATNDYGSEVL
-612 WNFMGAHGNS
+612 NGNAVT
-622 IPGEVF
+622 GELF
-628 IGTADNSGEHKGNH
+628 IGTADNSRERRGNH
-642 LTNGDDFTSRPTAL
+642 TSEGYAFSSRPSAL
-656 TFWHKFSQYE
+656 TFMHKFSCY
-666 NDPYIAYV
+666 NSDPYYV
-674 EVLASDG
+674 EVQLWDSSKNI
-681 TVIGKA
+681 IGRGVKN
-687 EKRDQ
+687 DQ
-692 TTSVEPNWA
+692 RSSVEPEW
-701 QVRLPITYT
+701 QKMT
-710 VTNKKAAKIYVSF
+710 VPVEYDVTDRKAAYIYVIF
-723 KAGTAERDEP
+723 KSSATGSTDS
-733 RKFSGDPSLKLYN
+733 RKFSGDASLKLYN

-755 YVSKANDSIHAGSI
+755 YVSKANDPIHAGSI

>member
-7 LTFCLMTVLLYSC
+7 LSFCLMAVLLCAC
-20 NDLKLNDERETQE
+20 NDLDLKDENGTDE
-33 QGSLSLELSVDSG
+33 QGSLSLELSVDSES
-46 AVITRN
+46 VVTRN
-52 GAGEQSQSDLD
+52 GAGDVTQLD

-73 KASDGMES
+73 KVSDGMDS
-81 GLRLYRKQYAEAKND
+81 GIRLYRKQYVEAKND
-96 LILLNAGDYYLRAKL
+96 QILLNAGDYYLRAKL

-130 TVHPQTK
+130 TVRPQTK
-137 EYISACA
+137 EYITACA

-149 KVSVNFGDNF
+149 KVSVSFGDNF

-220 DMDGDG
+220 DMDGDR
-226 MPEPLMFHP
+226 MPEPLMFEP
-235 NDHITFNID
+235 KDHITFNID
-244 AGVIYGKDIL
+244 AGVIYGKDIT
-254 VNFLLNDE
+254 VSFLLNDE
-262 TIDQSKTVTVPE
+262 TIEQSKTVTVPE

-286 QGFDDNGSCY
+286 QGFDENGSCY

-301 DMEYNDGQSFS
+301 DMDYNGGQSFS

-320 SCILSI
+320 SCVLSI

-332 SEFGLPSEVELVGMD
+332 SEYGLPSEVELVGMD
-347 DATATLL
+347 DATAALL

-376 KPLGKNAVY
+376 KPLGKNSVY
-385 QDAVTPCAV
+385 QDADTPCAV

-404 ETGQTDCE
+404 ETGETDGE
-412 MLVWPELKGTL
+412 MLVWPELEGTL

-524 MEFSFRYKTGVIFGK
+524 MDFSFRYKKVIWLGS
-539 WEYQT
+539 WTYVT
-544 RLWYELFGSD
+544 RYWYEIYAND
-554 SNLTQWATNSSA
+554 SSKTQWATNSSA
-566 TLDYEVTTQY
+566 SLDYEVTPQY
-576 LYYKCYPTVTVQMD
+576 LYYKCYPTVTLQND
-590 DPKDGRFCLM
+590 DPAEGNYYLM
-600 VGAIATADAASD
+600 VASVATTDYGSEVL
-612 WNFMGAHGNS
+612 NGNAVT
-622 IPGEVF
+622 GELF
-628 IGTADNSGEHKGNH
+628 IGTADNSRERRGNH
-642 LTNGDDFTSRPTAL
+642 TSEGYAFSSRPSAL
-656 TFWHKFSQYE
+656 TFMHKFSCY
-666 NDPYIAYV
+666 NSDPYYV
-674 EVLASDG
+674 EVQLWDSSKNI
-681 TVIGKA
+681 IGRGVKN
-687 EKRDQ
+687 DQ
-692 TTSVEPNWA
+692 RSSVEPEW
-701 QVRLPITYT
+701 QKMT
-710 VTNKKAAKIYVSF
+710 VPVEYDVTDRKAAYIYVIF
-723 KAGTAERDEP
+723 KSSATGSTDS
-733 RKFSGDPSLKLYN
+733 RKFSGDASLKLYN

-755 YVSKANDSIHAGSI
+755 YVSKANDPIHAGSI

>member
-7 LTFCLMTVLLYSC
+7 LSFCLMAVLLCAC
-20 NDLKLNDERETQE
+20 NDLDLKDENGTDE
-33 QGSLSLELSVDSG
+33 QGSLSLELSVDSES
-46 AVITRN
+46 VVTRN
-52 GAGEQSQSDLD
+52 GAGDVTQLD

-73 KASDGMES
+73 KVSDGMDS
-81 GLRLYRKQYAEAKND
+81 GIRLYRKQYVEAKND
-96 LILLNAGDYYLRAKL
+96 QILLNAGDYYLRAKL

-130 TVHPQTK
+130 TVRPQTK
-137 EYISACA
+137 EYITACA

-149 KVSVNFGDNF
+149 KVSVSFGDNF

-226 MPEPLMFHP
+226 MPEPLMFEP
-235 NDHITFNID
+235 KDHITFNID
-244 AGVIYGKDIL
+244 AGVIYGKDIT
-254 VNFLLNDE
+254 VSFLLNDE
-262 TIDQSKTVTVPE
+262 TIEQSKTVTVPE

-286 QGFDDNGSCY
+286 QGFDENGSCY

-301 DMEYNDGQSFS
+301 DMDYNGGQSFS

-320 SCILSI
+320 SCVLSI

-332 SEFGLPSEVELVGMD
+332 SEYGLPSEVELVGMD
-347 DATATLL
+347 DATAALL

-376 KPLGKNAVY
+376 KPLGKNSVY
-385 QDAVTPCAV
+385 QDADTPCAV

-404 ETGQTDCE
+404 ETGETDGE
-412 MLVWPELKGTL
+412 MLVWPELEGTL

-504 KVTTEAAL
+504 KVVTEAAL

-524 MEFSFRYKTGVIFGK
+524 MDFSFRYKKVIWLGS
-539 WEYQT
+539 WTYVT
-544 RLWYELFGSD
+544 RYWYEIYAND
-554 SNLTQWATNSSA
+554 SSKTQWATNSSA
-566 TLDYEVTTQY
+566 SLDYEVTPQY
-576 LYYKCYPTVTVQMD
+576 LYYKCYPTVTLQND
-590 DPKDGRFCLM
+590 DPAEGNYYLM
-600 VGAIATADAASD
+600 VASVATTDYGSEVL
-612 WNFMGAHGNS
+612 NGNAVT
-622 IPGEVF
+622 GELF
-628 IGTADNSGEHKGNH
+628 IGTADNSRERRGNH
-642 LTNGDDFTSRPTAL
+642 TSEGYAFSSRPSAL
-656 TFWHKFSQYE
+656 TFMHKFSCY
-666 NDPYIAYV
+666 NSDPYYV
-674 EVLASDG
+674 EVQLWDSSKNI
-681 TVIGKA
+681 IGRGVKN
-687 EKRDQ
+687 DQ
-692 TTSVEPNWA
+692 RSSVEPEW
-701 QVRLPITYT
+701 QKMT
-710 VTNKKAAKIYVSF
+710 VPVEYDVTDRKAAYIYVIF
-723 KAGTAERDEP
+723 KSSATGSTDS
-733 RKFSGDPSLKLYN
+733 RKFSGDASLKLYN

-755 YVSKANDSIHAGSI
+755 YVSKANDPIHAGSI

>member
-7 LTFCLMTVLLYSC
+7 LSFCLMAVLLCAC
-20 NDLKLNDERETQE
+20 NDLDLKDENGTDE
-33 QGSLSLELSVDSG
+33 QGSLSLELSVDSES
-46 AVITRN
+46 VVTRN
-52 GAGEQSQSDLD
+52 GAGDVPQLD

-73 KASDGMES
+73 KVSDGMDS
-81 GLRLYRKQYAEAKND
+81 GIRLYRKQYVEAKND
-96 LILLNAGDYYLRAKL
+96 QILLNAGDYYLRAKL

-130 TVHPQTK
+130 TVRPQTK
-137 EYISACA
+137 EYITACA

-149 KVSVNFGDNF
+149 KVSVSFGDNF

-226 MPEPLMFHP
+226 MPEPLMFEP
-235 NDHITFNID
+235 KDHITFNID
-244 AGVIYGKDIL
+244 AGVIYGKDIT
-254 VNFLLNDE
+254 VSFLLNDE
-262 TIDQSKTVTVPE
+262 TIEQSKTVTVPE

-286 QGFDDNGSCY
+286 QGFDENGSCY

-301 DMEYNDGQSFS
+301 DMDYNGGQSFS

-320 SCILSI
+320 SCVLSI

-332 SEFGLPSEVELVGMD
+332 SEYGLPSEVELVGMD
-347 DATATLL
+347 DATAALL

-376 KPLGKNAVY
+376 KPLGKNSVY
-385 QDAVTPCAV
+385 QDADTPCAV

-404 ETGQTDCE
+404 ETGETDGE
-412 MLVWPELKGTL
+412 MLVWPELEGTL

-504 KVTTEAAL
+504 KVVTEAAL

-524 MEFSFRYKTGVIFGK
+524 MDFSFRYKKVIWLGS
-539 WEYQT
+539 WTYVT
-544 RLWYELFGSD
+544 RYWYEIYAND
-554 SNLTQWATNSSA
+554 SSKTQWATNSSA
-566 TLDYEVTTQY
+566 SLDYEVTPQY
-576 LYYKCYPTVTVQMD
+576 LYYKCYPTVTLQND
-590 DPKDGRFCLM
+590 DPAEGNYYLM
-600 VGAIATADAASD
+600 VASVATTDYGSEVL
-612 WNFMGAHGNS
+612 NGNAVT
-622 IPGEVF
+622 GELF
-628 IGTADNSGEHKGNH
+628 IGTADNSRERRGNH
-642 LTNGDDFTSRPTAL
+642 TSEGYAFSSRPSAL
-656 TFWHKFSQYE
+656 TFMHKFSCY
-666 NDPYIAYV
+666 NSDPYYV
-674 EVLASDG
+674 EVQLWDSSKNI
-681 TVIGKA
+681 IGRGVKN
-687 EKRDQ
+687 DQ
-692 TTSVEPNWA
+692 RSSVEPEW
-701 QVRLPITYT
+701 QKMT
-710 VTNKKAAKIYVSF
+710 VPVEYDVTDRKAAYIYVIF
-723 KAGTAERDEP
+723 KSSATGSTDS
-733 RKFSGDPSLKLYN
+733 RKFSGDASLKLYN

-755 YVSKANDSIHAGSI
+755 YVSKANDPIHAGSI

>member
-7 LTFCLMTVLLYSC
+7 LSFCLMAVLLCAC
-20 NDLKLNDERETQE
+20 NDLDLKDENGTDE
-33 QGSLSLELSVDSG
+33 QGSLSLELSVDSES
-46 AVITRN
+46 VVTRN
-52 GAGEQSQSDLD
+52 GAGDVTQLD

-73 KASDGMES
+73 KVSDGMDS
-81 GLRLYRKQYAEAKND
+81 GIRLYRKQYVEAKND
-96 LILLNAGDYYLRAKL
+96 QILLNAGDYYLRAKL

-130 TVHPQTK
+130 TVRPQTK
-137 EYISACA
+137 EYITACA

-149 KVSVNFGDNF
+149 KVSVSFGDNF

-226 MPEPLMFHP
+226 MPEPLMFEP
-235 NDHITFNID
+235 KDHITFNID
-244 AGVIYGKDIL
+244 AGVIYGKDIT
-254 VNFLLNDE
+254 VSFLLNDE
-262 TIDQSKTVTVPE
+262 TIEQSKTVTVPE

-286 QGFDDNGSCY
+286 QGFDENGSCY

-301 DMEYNDGQSFS
+301 DMDYNGGQSFS

-320 SCILSI
+320 SCVLSI

-332 SEFGLPSEVELVGMD
+332 SEYGLPSEVELVGMD
-347 DATATLL
+347 DATAALL

-376 KPLGKNAVY
+376 KPLGKNSVY
-385 QDAVTPCAV
+385 QDADTPCAV

-404 ETGQTDCE
+404 ETGETDGE
-412 MLVWPELKGTL
+412 MLVWPELEGTL

-504 KVTTEAAL
+504 KVVTEAAL

-524 MEFSFRYKTGVIFGK
+524 MDFSFRYKKVIWLGS
-539 WEYQT
+539 WTYVT
-544 RLWYELFGSD
+544 RYWYEVYAND
-554 SNLTQWATNSSA
+554 SSKTQWATNSSA
-566 TLDYEVTTQY
+566 SLDYEVTPQY
-576 LYYKCYPTVTVQMD
+576 LYYKCYPTVTLQND
-590 DPKDGRFCLM
+590 DPAEGNYYLM
-600 VGAIATADAASD
+600 VASVATTDYGSEVL
-612 WNFMGAHGNS
+612 NGNAVT
-622 IPGEVF
+622 GELF
-628 IGTADNSGEHKGNH
+628 IGTADNSRERRGNH
-642 LTNGDDFTSRPTAL
+642 TSEGYAFSSRPSAL
-656 TFWHKFSQYE
+656 TFMHKFSCYDS
-666 NDPYIAYV
+666 DPYYV
-674 EVLASDG
+674 EVQLWDSSKNI
-681 TVIGKA
+681 IGRGVKN
-687 EKRDQ
+687 DQ
-692 TTSVEPNWA
+692 RSSVEPEW
-701 QVRLPITYT
+701 QKMT
-710 VTNKKAAKIYVSF
+710 VPVEYDVTDRKAAYIYVIF
-723 KAGTAERDEP
+723 KSSATGSTAS
-733 RKFSGDPSLKLYN
+733 RKFSGDASLKLYN

-755 YVSKANDSIHAGSI
+755 YVSKANDPIHAGSI

>member
-1 MRQVRF
+1 MRQVR
-7 LTFCLMTVLLYSC
+7 LLSFCLMAVLLCAC
-20 NDLKLNDERETQE
+20 NDLELKDETGTDE

-46 AVITRN
+46 TVITRN
-52 GAGEQSQSDLD
+52 GAGDETQLD

-73 KASDGMES
+73 KVSDGMDS
-81 GLRLYRKQYAEAKND
+81 GIRLYRKQYVEAKND
-96 LILLNAGDYYLRAKL
+96 LIFLNAGDYYLRAKL

-220 DMDGDG
+220 DLDGDG
-226 MPEPLMFHP
+226 MPEPLKFEP
-235 NDHITFNID
+235 KDHITFNID
-244 AGVIYGKDIL
+244 AGVIYGKDITVGL
-254 VNFLLNDE
+254 LLNDE

-274 YVAPQDAPKVSR
+274 YVAPQDAPTVSR
-286 QGFDDNGSCY
+286 QGFDENGSCY

-301 DMEYNDGQSFS
+301 DVDYNGGQSFS
-312 YSTKAGLA
+312 YNAKAGLA

-332 SEFGLPSEVELVGMD
+332 SEYGLPSEVELVGMD
-347 DATATLL
+347 DATAALL

-360 SSLGQF
+360 SSMGQF

-376 KPLGKNAVY
+376 KPLGRNSVY

-404 ETGQTDCE
+404 ETGEIDGK

-452 QFSTDGKTWETIETS
+452 QFSADGKTWETIETS

-512 QLGNPSFEEFRI
+512 QLGNPSFEEFRV
-524 MEFSFRYKTGVIFGK
+524 MEFSFRYNKFIWLGSWTYV
-539 WEYQT
+539 T
-544 RLWYELFGSD
+544 RYWYEVYAND
-554 SNLTQWATNSSA
+554 SSKTQWATNSSA
-566 TLDYEVTTQY
+566 SLDYEVTPEY
-576 LYYKCYPTVTVQMD
+576 LYYKCYPTVTLQKD
-590 DPKDGRFCLM
+590 DPAEGNYYLM
-600 VGAIATADAASD
+600 VASVATTDYGSD
-612 WNFMGAHGNS
+612 VLKGNAVT
-622 IPGEVF
+622 GELF
-628 IGTADNSGEHKGNH
+628 IGTADNSKERRGNH
-642 LTNGDDFTSRPTAL
+642 TSEGYAFSSRPSAL
-656 TFWHKFSQYE
+656 TFMHKFSCY
-666 NDPYIAYV
+666 NSDPYYV
-674 EVLASDG
+674 EVQLWDSSKNI
-681 TVIGKA
+681 IGRGVKN
-687 EKRDQ
+687 DQ
-692 TTSVEPNWA
+692 RSSVEPEW
-701 QVRLPITYT
+701 QKMT
-710 VTNKKAAKIYVSF
+710 VPVEYDVTDRKAAYIYVIF
-723 KAGTAERDEP
+723 KSSATGSTASR
-733 RKFSGDPSLKLYN
+733 RFSGDASLKLYN

-755 YVSKANDSIHAGSI
+755 YVSKANDPIHAGSI

>member
-7 LTFCLMTVLLYSC
+7 LSFCLMAVLLCAC
-20 NDLKLNDERETQE
+20 NDLDLKDENGTDE
-33 QGSLSLELSVDSG
+33 QGSLSLELSVDSES
-46 AVITRN
+46 VVTRN
-52 GAGEQSQSDLD
+52 GAGDVPQLD

-73 KASDGMES
+73 KVSDGMDS
-81 GLRLYRKQYAEAKND
+81 GIRLYRKQYVEAKND
-96 LILLNAGDYYLRAKL
+96 QILLNAGDYYLRAKL

-130 TVHPQTK
+130 TVRPQTK
-137 EYISACA
+137 EYITACA

-149 KVSVNFGDNF
+149 KVSVSFGDNF

-226 MPEPLMFHP
+226 MPEPLMFEP
-235 NDHITFNID
+235 KDHITFNID
-244 AGVIYGKDIL
+244 AGVIYGKDIT
-254 VNFLLNDE
+254 VSFLLNDE
-262 TIDQSKTVTVPE
+262 TIEQSKTVTVPE

-286 QGFDDNGSCY
+286 QGFDENGSCY

-301 DMEYNDGQSFS
+301 EMDYNGGQSFS

-320 SCILSI
+320 SCVLSI

-332 SEFGLPSEVELVGMD
+332 SEYGLPSEVELVGMD
-347 DATATLL
+347 DATAALL

-360 SSLGQF
+360 SSMGQF

-376 KPLGKNAVY
+376 KSLGRNSVY

-404 ETGQTDCE
+404 ETGEIDGK

-504 KVTTEAAL
+504 KVVTEAAL

-524 MEFSFRYKTGVIFGK
+524 MDFSFRYKKVIWLGS
-539 WEYQT
+539 WTYVT
-544 RLWYELFGSD
+544 RYWYEIYAND
-554 SNLTQWATNSSA
+554 SSKTQWATNSSA
-566 TLDYEVTTQY
+566 SLDYEVTPQY
-576 LYYKCYPTVTVQMD
+576 LYYKCYPTVTLQND
-590 DPKDGRFCLM
+590 DPAEGNYYLM
-600 VGAIATADAASD
+600 VASVATTDYGSEVL
-612 WNFMGAHGNS
+612 NGNAVT
-622 IPGEVF
+622 GELF
-628 IGTADNSGEHKGNH
+628 IGTADNSRERRGNH
-642 LTNGDDFTSRPTAL
+642 TSEGYAFSSRPSAL
-656 TFWHKFSQYE
+656 TFMHKFSCYDS
-666 NDPYIAYV
+666 DPYYV
-674 EVLASDG
+674 EVQLWDSSKNI
-681 TVIGKA
+681 IGRGVKN
-687 EKRDQ
+687 DQ
-692 TTSVEPNWA
+692 RSSVEPEW
-701 QVRLPITYT
+701 QKMT
-710 VTNKKAAKIYVSF
+710 VPVEYDVTDRKAAYIYVIF
-723 KAGTAERDEP
+723 KSSATGSTDS
-733 RKFSGDPSLKLYN
+733 RKFSGDASLKLYN

-755 YVSKANDSIHAGSI
+755 YVSKANDPIHAGSI

>member
-130 TVHPQTK
+130 TVRPQTK

-254 VNFLLNDE
+254 VNFLLNEE

-452 QFSTDGKTWETIETS
+452 QFSTDGKIWETIETS

-524 MEFSFRYKTGVIFGK
+524 MDFSFRYKKVIWLGS
-539 WEYQT
+539 WTYVT
-544 RLWYELFGSD
+544 RYWYEVYAND
-554 SNLTQWATNSSA
+554 SSKTQWATNSSA
-566 TLDYEVTTQY
+566 SLDYEVTPEY
-576 LYYKCYPTVTVQMD
+576 LYYKCYPTVTLQKD
-590 DPKDGRFCLM
+590 DPAEGNYYLM
-600 VGAIATADAASD
+600 VASVATTDYGSD
-612 WNFMGAHGNS
+612 VYKGNAVT
-622 IPGEVF
+622 GELF
-628 IGTADNSGEHKGNH
+628 IGTADNSKERRGNH
-642 LTNGDDFTSRPTAL
+642 TSEGYAFSSRPSAL
-656 TFWHKFSQYE
+656 TFMHKFSCYDS
-666 NDPYIAYV
+666 DPYYV
-674 EVLASDG
+674 EVQLWDSSKNI
-681 TVIGKA
+681 IGRGVKN
-687 EKRDQ
+687 DQ
-692 TTSVEPNWA
+692 RSSVEPEW
-701 QVRLPITYT
+701 QKMT
-710 VTNKKAAKIYVSF
+710 VPVEYDVTDRKAAYIYVIF
-723 KAGTAERDEP
+723 KSSATGSTASRQ
-733 RKFSGDPSLKLYN
+733 FSGDASLKLYN

-755 YVSKANDSIHAGSI
+755 YVSKANDPIHAGSI